1 MFQYSYKEKH
11 AILIEL
17 IVTSVSFAQFFHKS
31 GDWEFLLVEQQ
42 RFYFSFLSTYVD
54 HEVIVIPS
62 FKSKAH
68 CYLFDG
74 WFLLFGSRR
83 DKVEQ

>member
-54 HEVIVIPS
+54 HEVIVI
-62 FKSKAH
+62 
-68 CYLFDG
+68 
-74 WFLLFGSRR
+74 
-83 DKVEQ
+83 